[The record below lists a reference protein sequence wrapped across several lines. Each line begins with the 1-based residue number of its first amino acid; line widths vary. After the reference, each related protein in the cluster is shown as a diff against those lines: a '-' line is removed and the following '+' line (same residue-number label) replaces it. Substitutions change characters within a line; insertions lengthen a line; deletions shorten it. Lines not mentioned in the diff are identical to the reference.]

1 MSRLQSTFVV
11 GLHLIIHGG
20 IQVKVR
26 GGPETIADCEAK
38 IDKAKYGEDPVEIN
52 SDEVLK
58 ACQVGLG
65 CMGVIYSITYSCVP
79 MYNLEEIR
87 KMEQVSW
94 PEATMTEDE
103 EGNNDCDDAL
113 VGKKLQLGEVLEKF
127 AEMYKTKDA
136 EYFSFFVNPYP
147 LGPR

>member
-1 MSRLQSTFVV
+1 MSRLQSNFVV
-11 GLHLIIHGG
+11 GLHLIIRGG

-26 GGPETIADCEAK
+26 GGPETIADCQAE
-38 IDKAKYGEDPVEIN
+38 IDSARYGDDPVEIH

-87 KMEQVSW
+87 KTEQVSW
-94 PEATMTEDE
+94 PEATTTEEDE
-103 EGNNDCDDAL
+103 GDNDGDDAL
-113 VGKKLQLGEVLEKF
+113 MGRKLQLREVLEKF
-127 AEMYKTKDA
+127 AKMYTTKDA

>member
-11 GLHLIIHGG
+11 GLHLIVRGG

-52 SDEVLK
+52 SNEVLR

-65 CMGVIYSITYSCVP
+65 CMRVIYSITYSCVL

-87 KMEQVSW
+87 KTEQVSW
-94 PEATMTEDE
+94 PEATTTEDD
-103 EGNNDCDDAL
+103 EGDNDLDNAL
-113 VGKKLQLGEVLEKF
+113 VGKKLLLGEVLEKF

-136 EYFSFFVNPYP
+136 EYFSFFINPYP